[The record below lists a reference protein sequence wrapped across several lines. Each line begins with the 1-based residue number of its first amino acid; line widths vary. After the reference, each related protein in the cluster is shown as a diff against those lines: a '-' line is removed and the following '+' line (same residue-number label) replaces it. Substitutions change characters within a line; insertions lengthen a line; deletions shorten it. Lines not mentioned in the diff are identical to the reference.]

1 MLSNTELENL
11 NDKIN
16 IIKQNMI
23 NNPFFNDYKENL
35 YSMYYYLINNIEIKN
50 LTNGPEK
57 YVSLKEAFSLVYN
70 FLDKISNNY
79 SKELDNDIKN
89 GKIFTSSS
97 NYYDQDNKKIYLNFE
112 NNINDSIH
120 LLHEYIHK
128 LSNKISNSKSQRD
141 SYFVYD
147 EAIAILGELYFKD
160 YLLKNNFSKYD
171 IDLINNIRKKE
182 LINSAYSYLILYP
195 LYDIYI
201 NKGNIDNNDL
211 INLKNKKILLYR
223 NDEEV
228 KNNINIILNKEIQKL
243 PYKHV
248 FGTIVSTYLYNQNIS
263 LETYKNMI
271 EDLDTMTLVD
281 FSNKYNINFEFEKA
295 IKDVCEI
302 YKLKEEEKTK

>member
-23 NNPFFNDYKENL
+23 NNPFFIFYKENI

-97 NYYDQDNKKIYLNFE
+97 NYYDKDSKKIYLNFE

-302 YKLKEEEKTK
+302 YKLKEKEKTK